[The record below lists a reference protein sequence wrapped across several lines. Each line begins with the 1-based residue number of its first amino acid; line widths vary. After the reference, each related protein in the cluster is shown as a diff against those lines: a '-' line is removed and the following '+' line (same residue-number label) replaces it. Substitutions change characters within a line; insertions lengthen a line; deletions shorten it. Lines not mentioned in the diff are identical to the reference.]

1 MASSSHSP
9 APSDE
14 PPPEPPTLR
23 LKPQARGNI
32 GVGKLYA
39 DRVAF
44 EADVK
49 AWEEERKEHKVL
61 MAERKKAKDRQRD
74 RSERQR
80 NDEDSVRRVAQRR
93 ATNLNVLLQAVLGA
107 FDKILQGDA
116 HTWCEG
122 GRTTAAIVAEGLPPP
137 QCLLDFLDG
146 GGSAD
151 AHPPSEDAFSISTL
165 LQLASDSA
173 DIAACG

>member
-1 MASSSHSP
+1 MASSSQSP

-32 GVGKLYA
+32 GAGKQYA

-44 EADVK
+44 DADVQ
-49 AWEEERKEHKVL
+49 AWEEERKDHKAL

-80 NDEDSVRRVAQRR
+80 NDE
-93 ATNLNVLLQAVLGA
+93 
-107 FDKILQGDA
+107 
-116 HTWCEG
+116 
-122 GRTTAAIVAEGLPPP
+122 
-137 QCLLDFLDG
+137 
-146 GGSAD
+146 
-151 AHPPSEDAFSISTL
+151 
-165 LQLASDSA
+165 
-173 DIAACG
+173 